1 MVQMPVRVKPP
12 PADTGETISPGW
24 AALLTTTPA
33 NGARMTCLSTR
44 SRASATCSSATSH
57 LRAGGRELALQ
68 ALDLGL
74 GAGDVGFRRK
84 ALGVE
89 RPLAGEIAPRLAQ
102 LGLERVHAGA
112 RGRGLRLGQLERR
125 ARQGVVEMRHHLAF
139 RDLLAFLDQNVDE
152 PSRDLGGD
160 RRHPPGDDIARGVED
175 RRRTGRR
182 G

>member
-1 MVQMPVRVKPP
+1 MSTMVQMPVRVKPP

-33 NGARMTCLSTR
+33 NGDID
-44 SRASATCSSATSH
+44 
-57 LRAGGRELALQ
+57 LRPGRLGLALQ

-89 RPLAGEIAPRLAQ
+89 RPLAGEIAPRLPQ
-102 LGLERVHAGA
+102 LSLERVHAGA
-112 RGRGLRLGQLERR
+112 RGRGLRLSQLERR
-125 ARQGVVEMRHHLAF
+125 ARQRVVEMRHHLAF

-152 PSRDLGGD
+152 PAGDLGGD

-182 G
+182 R